1 MSPFGEVTLGESLV
15 EPLLLEDVI
24 VCYHLYAAK
33 VGCFHL
39 SAAKVVFLYRYCTTF
54 M

>member
-24 VCYHLYAAK
+24 VCYHTVSMIVLLVITTHANP
-33 VGCFHL
+33 VI
-39 SAAKVVFLYRYCTTF
+39 SAIRIA
-54 M
+54 